1 MNRWRLKLLPGVYAV
16 AKGSCKPPL
25 RELENGVLAI
35 ISDGKSYTWIGPQDY
50 LPASSRVQSGFR
62 ALEVEGPLDFELTGV
77 IAGISAVLAKARVPI
92 FALSSYDTD
101 YILVPGSKLAAAVA
115 ALKTGGYVVKTI

>member
-1 MNRWRLKLLPGVYAV
+1 MGKWRLRVLPGTYAI

-25 RELENGVLAI
+25 REPENSVLAI

-101 YILVPGSKLAAAVA
+101 YILVPGNKLAAAVA
-115 ALKTGGYVVKTI
+115 ALKTGGYTVLTP